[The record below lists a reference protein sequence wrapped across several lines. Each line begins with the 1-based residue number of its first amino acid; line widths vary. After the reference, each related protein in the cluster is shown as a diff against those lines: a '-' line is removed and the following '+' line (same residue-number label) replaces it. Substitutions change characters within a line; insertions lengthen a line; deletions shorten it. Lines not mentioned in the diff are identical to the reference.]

1 MVYWTVACKG
11 RTNAVFRQ
19 LNKELA
25 NNFSGGGTSQKG
37 KLLYMRVFYAKI

>member
-19 LNKELA
+19 LNKEIA
-25 NNFSGGGTSQKG
+25 NNFSGGYRR
-37 KLLYMRVFYAKI
+37 LLVPLLLCDKTE

>member
-25 NNFSGGGTSQKG
+25 NNFSGGGYRRLPVT
-37 KLLYMRVFYAKI
+37 LLFCYKTE